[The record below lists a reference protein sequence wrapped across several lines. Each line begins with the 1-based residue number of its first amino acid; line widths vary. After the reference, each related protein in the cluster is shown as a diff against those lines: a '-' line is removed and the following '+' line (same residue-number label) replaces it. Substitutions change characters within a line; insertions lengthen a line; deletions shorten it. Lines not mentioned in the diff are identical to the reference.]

1 MGRVI
6 TLIASY
12 LGYILNFL
20 YNIFNNYGVAIIVFT
35 VLLKVVLLPFSIKQQ
50 KTMKKSA
57 KIQEKLKVLQEKYKN
72 DQMKLNQETMEL
84 YKQENMSPFSGCLT
98 SIMQLFVVLAM
109 FYLVSSPLTYM
120 KKIDPNIINN
130 YKTQIA
136 QEAEKHASDGDNE
149 SNSSSTPI
157 RYQEIAI
164 IKQYG
169 NQDENVYLN
178 MNFLGLDLS
187 DVPSQN
193 YTNWKVYIIP
203 VLYVIMSLISTRLM
217 TNLNKVN
224 KKENTE
230 IKENNNEEIKPNDDT
245 KDLVKKED
253 ENKEADMM
261 EEMNKNMNI
270 MMPVMSVMIAMIAP
284 LGLALY
290 WLVSNFFSIVER
302 LVLNKLFKDEGE
314 KQNG

>member
-20 YNIFNNYGVAIIVFT
+20 YSIFNNYGVAIIVFT

-57 KIQEKLKVLQEKYKN
+57 KIQEKMKELQEKYKN

-98 SIMQLFVVLAM
+98 SIAQLFVVLAM

-120 KKIDPNIINN
+120 KKVDSNIINN
-130 YKTQIA
+130 YKTQIM
-136 QEAEKHASDGDNE
+136 QEAEKHASDGNNE
-149 SNSSSTPI
+149 SGNSSTPI

-169 NQDENVYLN
+169 SQDPNVYLN

-203 VLYVIMSLISTRLM
+203 VLYVMMSLVSTRLM
-217 TNLNKVN
+217 TNINKVN
-224 KKENTE
+224 NSKSKD
-230 IKENNNEEIKPNDDT
+230 NNEEIKPDDDT
-245 KDLVKKED
+245 KDLVKKEEED
-253 ENKEADMM
+253 KEADMM
-261 EEMNKNMNI
+261 EEMNKNMTV
-270 MMPVMSVMIAMIAP
+270 MMPVMSVMIALIAP

-290 WLVSNFFSIVER
+290 WLVSNFFSIIER
-302 LVLNKLFKDEGE
+302 LILNKFFKDEGE

>member
-1 MGRVI
+1 MGRLI
-6 TLIASY
+6 AFIASY

-35 VLLKVVLLPFSIKQQ
+35 IILKVVLLPVSIKQQ

-57 KIQEKLKVLQEKYKN
+57 KIQEKLKELQDKYKN

-84 YKQENMSPFSGCLT
+84 YKRENMSPFSGCLT
-98 SIMQLFVVLAM
+98 SIAQLFVVLSM

-120 KKIDPNIINN
+120 KKVDTNIIND
-130 YKTQIA
+130 YKSKIV
-136 QEAEKHASDGDNE
+136 QEAQAESSDNKEG
-149 SNSSSTPI
+149 SNNTVS

-164 IKQYG
+164 IKKYG
-169 NQDENVYLN
+169 SQDEKVYLN
-178 MNFLGLDLS
+178 MDFLGLDLS

-193 YTNWKVYIIP
+193 YTEWKVYIIP
-203 VLYVIMSLISTRLM
+203 VLYVLMSLVSTRLM
-217 TNLNKVN
+217 TKLNKSTN
-224 KKENTE
+224 KSNTE
-230 IKENNNEEIKPNDDT
+230 DKIEEVKDIKEDNET

-253 ENKEADMM
+253 EDKEADMM

-270 MMPVMSVMIAMIAP
+270 MMPAMSVMIAMIAP

-290 WLVSNFFSIVER
+290 WLVSNFFSIIER

-314 KQNG
+314 EQNG

>member
-1 MGRVI
+1 MGRLI
-6 TLIASY
+6 GLIANT
-12 LGYILNFL
+12 LGYLLNFL
-20 YNIFNNYGVAIIVFT
+20 YNVFNNYGIAIIVFT
-35 VLLKVVLLPFSIKQQ
+35 IVLKIVLLPVSINQQ

-57 KIQEKLKVLQEKYKN
+57 KIQEKLKVLQDKYKN
-72 DQMKLNQETMEL
+72 DPVKLNQETMDL

-98 SIMQLFVVLAM
+98 SIAQLIVVLSM

-120 KKIDPNIINN
+120 KKIDPEIVNK
-130 YKTQIA
+130 YKTEISQATQI
-136 QEAEKHASDGDNE
+136 QETEGSE
-149 SNSSSTPI
+149 SSKTTPI

-164 IKQYG
+164 IKQFG
-169 NQDENVYLN
+169 DKDENVYLN

-203 VLYVIMSLISTRLM
+203 VLYVFMSLVSTRLM
-217 TNLNKVN
+217 TSLNKSN
-224 KKENTE
+224 K
-230 IKENNNEEIKPNDDT
+230 NNKIEVNEEIKEDNET

-253 ENKEADMM
+253 EDKEADMM

-290 WLVSNFFSIVER
+290 WLVSNFFSIIER
-302 LVLNKLFKDEGE
+302 LVLNKIFKDKGE
-314 KQNG
+314 EQNG